1 MTIKQNGGVF
11 GRNPTFNDVT
21 IEGDLILNGETFT
34 GLDFNGSWNA
44 STNSPT
50 LSSGTGTQGEFYI
63 VSVAGTTALDGV
75 TNWGVGDYCFFN
87 GTAWQR
93 IEGGADGNFVNA
105 SVSGTLSSSN
115 LTNAS
120 GDITLDASGDITLD
134 ADGADIRFK
143 DGGSTIAL
151 AKMDSSNFTIQT
163 NNNDKDIIFKGYD
176 SDGGGLITALTLDM
190 SDAGTATF
198 NSTVKTDTFQNSS
211 GNLNI
216 LSTESILIR
225 FDSDNSQTNR
235 ELNIQSNSST
245 QLFKL
250 NENGEMTHSGTASF
264 AGAVTANAGVVVDN
278 VTLDANKIATSSG
291 NFTIDSASD
300 IILDCDGANIFLKDD
315 TTSFGKFNKN
325 GNNLKISAEVENG
338 DIIFAGDDDGTPVT
352 MLTLDASNAGAATFN
367 STVTSPT
374 LVTDNIFVADDIK
387 HTDDSDTY
395 ISFDSNSQ
403 ISYSGGTRSLDLN
416 PGSVVINEGS
426 GDQDFRVESNL
437 DTHALFVNAGS
448 DYVNI
453 RSSATPS
460 SSVKGFMFTAD
471 QFYTSA
477 GSATSLNTQVRFIN
491 GNGLVGSITTDA
503 SATAFNTSSDYRLK
517 ENVSYTW
524 DATTR
529 LKQLKPIRFN
539 FISDSN
545 NTLIDGFLAHEV
557 SDVVPNAV
565 SGTKDAP
572 IQENGDGYQFLDH
585 SKLVPLLVKT
595 IQELEA
601 RIAALES

>member
-403 ISYSGGTRSLDLN
+403 IFYSGGTRSLDLN